1 MNSLQNF
8 DRSLDKFLAWL
19 SEAESTLENIEA
31 EIEKLDGNRKRS
43 SYHQHQ
49 LKELQAEVEM
59 HSETYSSLRSSSVK
73 LLNSLSCQEDAVML
87 QLRVDEMDQ
96 RWHHLKTKCVDVR

>member
-1 MNSLQNF
+1 
-8 DRSLDKFLAWL
+8 
-19 SEAESTLENIEA
+19 
-31 EIEKLDGNRKRS
+31 
-43 SYHQHQ
+43 
-49 LKELQAEVEM
+49 M

-96 RWHHLKTKCVDVR
+96 RWHHLKTKCVDVRYVFLFIKLLKYSPYTSYAKYLFTYSKSFYLGLALLVNKRHIFLSILVCQLIQI